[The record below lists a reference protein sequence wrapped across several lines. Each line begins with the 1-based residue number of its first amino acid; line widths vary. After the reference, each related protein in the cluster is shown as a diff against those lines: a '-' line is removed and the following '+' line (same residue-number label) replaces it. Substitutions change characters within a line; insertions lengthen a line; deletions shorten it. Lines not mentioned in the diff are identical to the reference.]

1 MQDDNMKKVDKVLK
15 QQGISPDEMTPSDKQ
30 QLAEEIEE

>member
-1 MQDDNMKKVDKVLK
+1 MDSDNTKKVDKMLE

-30 QLAEEIEE
+30 QLAEEIDE